1 MLIDPNALQALINSE
16 NLHKEETEEMLDNT
30 LSGSRNKRQVR
41 RYSTGHYFH
50 NNNSKKES

>member
-16 NLHKEETEEMLDNT
+16 NLHKEETEEMLSNT
-30 LSGSRNKRQVR
+30 FYGSWNKRQVR
-41 RYSTGHYFH
+41 RYSTGHYF